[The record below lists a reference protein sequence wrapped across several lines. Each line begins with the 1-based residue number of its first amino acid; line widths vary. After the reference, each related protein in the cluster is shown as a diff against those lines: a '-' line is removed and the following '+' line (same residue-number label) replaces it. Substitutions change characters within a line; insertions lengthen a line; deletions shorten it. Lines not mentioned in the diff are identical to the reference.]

1 MRVKERKLEL
11 LKLARKNQ
19 ANMFKYHNQSQK
31 ITLDIQSLQ
40 SISCNVKPFLDDEI
54 MKQVIII
61 FTKNGCFTNIQLKAK
76 QIQLSND
83 TVTRC
88 AKCISNDQHKE
99 RFQQSRNFVTKLSH
113 LTSQMTLPIQS
124 I

>member
-1 MRVKERKLEL
+1 MRVRERKLEL

-19 ANMFKYHNQSQK
+19 AKMFKCHNQSQK
-31 ITLDIQSLQ
+31 ITLDIRGLH
-40 SISCNVKPFLDDEI
+40 SICCNVKPFLDSEI
-54 MKQVIII
+54 MMQVTII
-61 FTKNGCFTNIQLKAK
+61 FTKNCCFTNIQLKAK

-99 RFQQSRNFVTKLSH
+99 LIQQLKNFVTMLSH